1 MVAHQSCVF
10 MGYTFFA
17 GPQLQHTYE
26 KAPDVDQPALT
37 HEFAVCVVGHPS
49 GAGHQAWSSSTDR
62 SARSARLEHPPHR
75 AELDRM
81 ISEAWDT
88 CTSASNLCYSH

>member
-1 MVAHQSCVF
+1 

-37 HEFAVCVVGHPS
+37 HEFAVCVVGHDS
-49 GAGHQAWSSSTDR
+49 GRAIKRGLRQQIDR
-62 SARSARLEHPPHR
+62 H
-75 AELDRM
+75 DRRDLSILHIGM
-81 ISEAWDT
+81 NWIE
-88 CTSASNLCYSH
+88 